1 MITDTDKDIL
11 PQHYILE
18 LYERY
23 LALQN
28 ACIKVKAAVHDSG
41 DYLPVYVP
49 TCSSDK
55 EEQRSVAAREA
66 ALKSITQLF
75 HLRENEYLAEAG
87 ILCASPKT
95 VATIEQLNKAKDDFK
110 KAVSDIR
117 AHKIDK
123 DIATAKIDKLISDE
137 MEEKGKREGA
147 IKDAMTTAGI
157 GSLNLKRCYAKIR
170 IMPEHLDV
178 FSWTWATTHSRSK
191 QVTIEEAMKLARSL
205 KKDVTRDIAIDIL
218 SQCPLDEILL
228 RKISLPNQLRANY
241 AYKDNDILTRKSCPV
256 SGIVIAQQTNLPR
269 MVWRK
274 NPAITGV
281 EVEKLERLSTIEHT
295 ALVDSL
301 HLYRYVR

>member
-1 MITDTDKDIL
+1 MTDSNEDIL

-28 ACIKVKAAVHDSG
+28 ACIKVKAAIHASSD
-41 DYLPVYVP
+41 DLPVYVP

-55 EEQRSVAAREA
+55 EEQHSVAAREA

-75 HLRENEYLAEAG
+75 HLREDEYLAEAG
-87 ILCASPKT
+87 VLCASPKT

-191 QVTIEEAMKLARSL
+191 QVTIAEAMKLARSL

-218 SQCPLDEILL
+218 SQCSPDEILL

-241 AYKDNDILTRKSCPV
+241 AYKDNGILTRKSCPV

-269 MVWRK
+269 MVWRE

>member
-1 MITDTDKDIL
+1 MTDSNEDIL

-28 ACIKVKAAVHDSG
+28 ACIKVKAAIHAAG
-41 DYLPVYVP
+41 DDLPVYVP

-55 EEQRSVAAREA
+55 EEQHSVAAREA

-75 HLRENEYLAEAG
+75 HLREDEYLAEAG
-87 ILCASPKT
+87 VLCASPKT

-218 SQCPLDEILL
+218 SQCSPDEILL

-241 AYKDNDILTRKSCPV
+241 AYKDNGILTRKSCPV

-269 MVWRK
+269 MVWRE